1 MKKNLFAILAV
12 LMVASL
18 VLGACTKPETPP
30 ADDTVKTFKVGL
42 VTDVGVVDD
51 KNFNQATWE
60 GVLAAQKELNF
71 DAKYIETKDAK
82 DYDANIQ
89 LFVDEGFNVIVTVGF
104 ALGEATINAA
114 KANPGI
120 AFIGVDQFQG
130 EEVPGVA
137 GLVFDEALSGVL
149 AGVLAAELTESNT
162 IAAVLG
168 TDLVP
173 PVKAK

>member
-1 MKKNLFAILAV
+1 
-12 LMVASL
+12 
-18 VLGACTKPETPP
+18 
-30 ADDTVKTFKVGL
+30 
-42 VTDVGVVDD
+42 
-51 KNFNQATWE
+51 
-60 GVLAAQKELNF
+60 
-71 DAKYIETKDAK
+71 
-82 DYDANIQ
+82 NIQ
-89 LFVDEGFNVIVTVGF
+89 LFIDEGYDVIVTVGF
-104 ALGEATINAA
+104 ALGEATVNAA

-173 PVKAK
+173 VVVNYNRGYIGGAKWVNPEINIISTY